1 MKSLKQKCI
10 DLFKNQEIKE
20 DMKEIITPIFEMIYN
35 EIYVY
40 IWVICFYSV
49 FLFLFTVINLFLL
62 LKMINSNRTF
72 LLSRYGE

>member
-40 IWVICFYSV
+40 IWVISMQKG
-49 FLFLFTVINLFLL
+49 IGAMRKII
-62 LKMINSNRTF
+62 LKYN
-72 LLSRYGE
+72 G